1 MSLKW
6 SFATENHLKQQT
18 QSAYFSVQ
26 PTWSISTTSIH
37 PDLKIGF
44 FILISINATKAR
56 NSETEPQLVCS
67 KLTIETLKQGVKYVK
82 S

>member
-1 MSLKW
+1 MVFRNRKSSKTTNTIGL
-6 SFATENHLKQQT
+6 FFR
-18 QSAYFSVQ
+18 SAYLVNFNHF
-26 PTWSISTTSIH
+26 H
-37 PDLKIGF
+37 PDYKIGF